1 MILSLSTSLASF
13 PPSSSTSS
21 QNIFHTRVFSQLS
34 NYAAPSSKQPIA
46 WLPTW
51 NVDKKHIPVLIKS
64 LRNCLL
70 YLLVPSGK
78 ESTCKAGDPGSIPG
92 LGWSPGEGIGYPL
105 QYSWTLLVAQMVKNP
120 PAMQETWV
128 QSLGWKD
135 HLKEGLATHS
145 SVLPWR
151 TFMDRDAWWV
161 TVRGV
166 TKSRTGLSD

>member
-1 MILSLSTSLASF
+1 M
-13 PPSSSTSS
+13 
-21 QNIFHTRVFSQLS
+21 
-34 NYAAPSSKQPIA
+34 
-46 WLPTW
+46 
-51 NVDKKHIPVLIKS
+51 
-64 LRNCLL
+64 
-70 YLLVPSGK
+70 
-78 ESTCKAGDPGSIPG
+78 
-92 LGWSPGEGIGYPL
+92 
-105 QYSWTLLVAQMVKNP
+105 AQMVKNP

-145 SVLPWR
+145 SVLAWR